1 MESLTTP
8 PAALKPLPSSLE
20 ELEKELESFSKSRD
34 HSEITPRQKL
44 CSSMALSA
52 QVKRPLQ
59 SAMILLVGVSGA
71 GKSSTINHLLDT
83 GEGDPV
89 AITSDNESQTKE
101 TSEYVLTVDEPDYKV
116 SGLTMSIID
125 TPGLNDTDGESQ
137 DACNF
142 LSIQTF
148 FRTHPNL
155 RDKQIYP
162 NLVFLVVKATDGRIK
177 GPSSSLTK
185 NLRGIKLLEV
195 VDQNHPNLVVVVTW
209 CCSVGRKKWKETMQ
223 KKKDISTIVFQ
234 VLGVHAPVVLLEN
247 DYDNHDLPR
256 DGDFTLLPNNEKQP
270 KNLYEACLNL
280 LKRNKDYF
288 GLMILNSAFKR
299 PKKDRPKTGYK
310 VKAKDLNVETMS
322 EKEEQFS
329 SAFSKAA
336 KGGRDKEYFK
346 VSGAL
351 KKLL

>member
-1 MESLTTP
+1 MASLTTP
-8 PAALKPLPSSLE
+8 PAVLKPLPLSFE
-20 ELEKELESFSKSRD
+20 EFEKELESFSKPNA
-34 HSEITPRQKL
+34 HSKPTPREML
-44 CSSMALSA
+44 CYSMISSRKI
-52 QVKRPLQ
+52 KRHLQ

-101 TSEYVLTVDEPDYKV
+101 TSEYVLTVDEPDYEV

-125 TPGLNDTDGESQ
+125 TPGLNDTDGKNQ

-155 RDKQIYP
+155 SDKQIYP
-162 NLVFLVVKATDGRIK
+162 NLVFLVVKATDARIQ
-177 GPSSSLTK
+177 GANSSLAK
-185 NLRGIKLLEV
+185 NLRGIKLLDV
-195 VDQNHPNLVVVVTW
+195 VDKNHPNLVVVIAW
-209 CCSVGRKKWKETMQ
+209 CCSLPHVNVQKWKEKMQ
-223 KKKDISTIVFQ
+223 KKKEDILTVVFQ

-247 DYDNHDLPR
+247 EYDDHDLPR

-270 KNLYEACLNL
+270 KNLYEACLSL
-280 LKRNKDYF
+280 LERNQDHF
-288 GLMILNSAFKR
+288 GLIILNSAFKR
-299 PKKDRPKTGYK
+299 AKKDRPKTGYK
-310 VKAKDLNVETMS
+310 VKAKYLNVEKMS

-336 KGGRDKEYFK
+336 KGGRDKEYT
-346 VSGAL
+346 L
-351 KKLL
+351 